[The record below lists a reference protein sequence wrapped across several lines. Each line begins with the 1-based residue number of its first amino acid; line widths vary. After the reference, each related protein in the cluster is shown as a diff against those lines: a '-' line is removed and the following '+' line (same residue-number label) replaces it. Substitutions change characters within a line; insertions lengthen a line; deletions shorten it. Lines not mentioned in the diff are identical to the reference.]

1 MQLKQENMTVGEYA
15 FKFEELGK
23 YSIFFY
29 HQEERMKCIK
39 FEIGLTPELRKIVKV
54 LEISDLPTFIHKY
67 RFLEEFENNQN
78 NKPRDFRP

>member
-1 MQLKQENMTVGEYA
+1 
-15 FKFEELGK
+15 
-23 YSIFFY
+23 
-29 HQEERMKCIK
+29 MKCIK